1 MKRLLISFLML
12 IILFLIINCSK
23 PSDELL
29 FDVVIEKK
37 RPFFFGI
44 TNVRL
49 LIKGAFV
56 ATAYSDKCTYV
67 TFSVGSPAI
76 PYNGE
81 PHIFI
86 QLPDASIVDL
96 ASSDIVHILERK
108 ATARRPCRDK
118 FFNQID
124 QEFMSWPAGA
134 KLFELSSY
142 KFYVN
147 NHTLIGMTVTH
158 HTYFIDKK
166 GNQQPLIPHYGG
178 LPPKIGTSR
187 TNMISVPFNAQ
198 EFVNVF
204 GKPNRIIE
212 LFSE

>member
-1 MKRLLISFLML
+1 MKRVLISFLTLL
-12 IILFLIINCSK
+12 ILLVIISCSK
-23 PSDELL
+23 PSEELP

-37 RPFFFGI
+37 RPFFFGS

-67 TFSVGSPAI
+67 TFSLGSPTMQ
-76 PYNGE
+76 YNGE

-96 ASSDIVHILERK
+96 ASSEIVNILERK

-118 FFNQID
+118 FVNRID
-124 QEFMSWPAGA
+124 MGFLPWPAGT
-134 KLFELSSY
+134 KQLELSSY

-147 NHTLIGMTVTH
+147 NHTLIGMTVTRH
-158 HTYFIDKK
+158 DHFIDKK
-166 GNQQPLIPHYGG
+166 GTQQPLIPHYGG
-178 LPPKIGTSR
+178 LPPKIGTCR
-187 TNMISVPFNAQ
+187 TNMISIPFNAQ
-198 EFVNVF
+198 EFGNVF
-204 GKPNRIIE
+204 GEPNRIIE
-212 LFSE
+212 FFSE